1 MKIAVL
7 GAGAWGTA
15 MAVHAA
21 ARHDVHMWSRD
32 AAQARAIERA
42 TREPRATWRVSSLPA
57 NVRVADA
64 LRGRRRGRRIC

>member
-21 ARHDVHMWSRD
+21 ARHDVQMWSRD
-32 AAQARAIERA
+32 AAQARAIDA
-42 TREPRATWRVSSLPA
+42 QRENRRYLP
-57 NVRVADA
+57 VAP
-64 LRGRRRGRRIC
+64 LP